1 MRLIIPH
8 IVNNWSF
15 TTLLQ
20 SLRDLCDAHGVLKQN
35 LDSDALFSWNPISAG
50 HDRPMHRSNK
60 PQVWSGGAIQI
71 TTSTGTST
79 KTRWATARTAATPY
93 RFFPPFLPPPELCR
107 ERASRSRQP
116 THAGRPNRSPTKVP
130 FRHFHSSGRESL
142 GGVSPGILH
151 RINQLEGERY
161 SIAVNIWQ
169 SESLTTQDSAPPA

>member
-1 MRLIIPH
+1 MLR
-8 IVNNWSF
+8 IVNNWLL

-35 LDSDALFSWNPISAG
+35 LDSDALFSWDPISAG

-93 RFFPPFLPPPELCR
+93 RFFPPFLPHLSCAGSELLVADNPPMQEGQTGPPPRFCSVISIPP
-107 ERASRSRQP
+107 AV
-116 THAGRPNRSPTKVP
+116 NRLVV
-130 FRHFHSSGRESL
+130 F
-142 GGVSPGILH
+142 SPGIFH

>member
-1 MRLIIPH
+1 MRLIILH
-8 IVNNWSF
+8 IVNNWLL

-35 LDSDALFSWNPISAG
+35 LDSDALFSWDPISAG

-60 PQVWSGGAIQI
+60 PQVWSSGLPQE
-71 TTSTGTST
+71 
-79 KTRWATARTAATPY
+79 RPLRPTASFHR
-93 RFFPPFLPPPELCR
+93 FLPPPELCR
-107 ERASRSRQP
+107 KRASSSRQP
-116 THAGRPNRSPTKVP
+116 THAGRPNSSPTKVP

-142 GGVSPGILH
+142 GGVSPGTLH